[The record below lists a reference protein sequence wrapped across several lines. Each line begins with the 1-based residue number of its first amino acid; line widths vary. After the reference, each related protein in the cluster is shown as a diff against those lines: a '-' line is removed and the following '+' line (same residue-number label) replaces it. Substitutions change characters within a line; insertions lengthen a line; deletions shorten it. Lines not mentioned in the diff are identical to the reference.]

1 MLWYGGVTNAFLKW
15 AEPAPAQLFDGRLS
29 THCYLISCSPLMC
42 FVRTAVGTLH
52 VYTAPAP
59 CKRPVR
65 KRPISF
71 SCIYIPSRA
80 QDTYLNVNHLG
91 IFFDSRYV
99 KNKQTN
105 YEIRELQH
113 GHARKAQTSAA
124 AMGMEWSTGC
134 AEQHGRE
141 GTSPVHP
148 DPTQRVHLGD
158 PGVWEP
164 NLGSQK
170 SHESSCGKGCTSRK
184 HFLWIVFKVELNA
197 NRLADQKVSAT
208 PEYSMSITSSKKL

>member
-1 MLWYGGVTNAFLKW
+1 MLCFFIAVMLWYGGVTNAFLKW

-105 YEIRELQH
+105 YEIRELQAWSCQEGSDICSSNGDGVEH
-113 GHARKAQTSAA
+113 RLCRAA
-124 AMGMEWSTGC
+124 W
-134 AEQHGRE
+134 
-141 GTSPVHP
+141 
-148 DPTQRVHLGD
+148 
-158 PGVWEP
+158 
-164 NLGSQK
+164 
-170 SHESSCGKGCTSRK
+170 
-184 HFLWIVFKVELNA
+184 
-197 NRLADQKVSAT
+197 
-208 PEYSMSITSSKKL
+208 